1 MDRISQSWTTA
12 ADGHA
17 PVRFADACL
26 RGASQVMLQNN
37 PVTGLLILAAIA
49 WGAIRTGTA
58 EVAVGALV
66 GLLAGTGTA
75 LLLRVDVASWRQG
88 LFGFSPLLTGAA
100 LPTFLAAKPLLWA
113 YVVLGAA
120 VTTVVTLALS
130 NVLNS
135 WAVPALTFPFV
146 LTSWFL
152 LMGAYQFMR
161 IGAGAL
167 SRPAL
172 PAATSPESAHVPLA
186 FDFLATGT
194 LKGIAQVFLIDD
206 WISGAVILVA
216 LAVNSRAVAL
226 AALLGSAV
234 GTALA
239 IGLGAEATAIGKG
252 IWGFNAVLT
261 AIALGA
267 VFYRPM
273 PAVAVYALLGTIAT
287 VWVQAALTTVLA
299 PYGIPTLT
307 GPFVV
312 ATWLFLLPKRH
323 FAPIPHHKRHG
334 DGTML
339 TTTAAAPPHGS

>member
-1 MDRISQSWTTA
+1 MDAISRTWSATA
-12 ADGHA
+12 DAHA

-26 RGASQVMLQNN
+26 RGAAQVMLQNN
-37 PVTGLLILAAIA
+37 PVTGLLILAAIG
-49 WGAIRTGTA
+49 WGTIRTGTA
-58 EVAVGALV
+58 EVGAGALV

-75 LLLRVDVASWRQG
+75 LLLRVDATSWRQG

-100 LPTFLAAKPLLWA
+100 LPTFLAAEPVLWA

-135 WAVPALTFPFV
+135 WGVAALTFPFV

-161 IGAGAL
+161 IGPGAL

-172 PAATSPESAHVPLA
+172 PAATPAELAHVPVT
-186 FDFLATGT
+186 FEFLATGT
-194 LKGIAQVFLIDD
+194 LKGIAQVFLLDD
-206 WISGAVILVA
+206 WVSGAVILVA

-226 AALLGSAV
+226 AAILGSAV

-239 IGLGAEATAIGKG
+239 IGLGADGTAIGKG

-261 AIALGA
+261 ALALGA

-273 PAVAVYALLGTIAT
+273 PAVAVYTLLATITA

-307 GPFVV
+307 APFVV

-323 FAPIPHHKRHG
+323 FAPVPHHERHG

-339 TTTAAAPPHGS
+339 STPAAPPRRS

>member
-1 MDRISQSWTTA
+1 MDRISQAWTA
-12 ADGHA
+12 AADSNA
-17 PVRFADACL
+17 PVRFVDACL
-26 RGASQVMLQNN
+26 RGAGQVMLQNN

-58 EVAVGALV
+58 EVAVGTLV

-75 LLLRVDVASWRQG
+75 LLLRVDMASWRQG

-146 LTSWFL
+146 LTTWFL

-161 IGAGAL
+161 IGTGTL
-167 SRPAL
+167 SPPAL

-273 PAVAVYALLGTIAT
+273 PAVVVYTLLGTIAT

>member
-1 MDRISQSWTTA
+1 MDGISQAWTTA
-12 ADGHA
+12 ADRHA

-26 RGASQVMLQNN
+26 RGAGQVMLQNN
-37 PVTGLLILAAIA
+37 PVTGLLMLVAVA
-49 WGAIRTGTA
+49 WGTIRTGTA
-58 EVAVGALV
+58 EVVVGALV
-66 GLLAGTGTA
+66 GLLAGTATA

-100 LPTFLAAKPLLWA
+100 LPTFLAARPLLWA

-120 VTTVVTLALS
+120 LTTVVTLALS

-161 IGAGAL
+161 VGAGAL

-172 PAATSPESAHVPLA
+172 PAAVAPQSAHAPLT

-194 LKGIAQVFLIDD
+194 LKGVAQVFLIDD
-206 WISGAVILVA
+206 WISGVVILVA

-226 AALLGSAV
+226 AAIVGSVV

-273 PAVAVYALLGTIAT
+273 PAVAVYTLLGMIAT

-339 TTTAAAPPHGS
+339 TTTAAPPHGS